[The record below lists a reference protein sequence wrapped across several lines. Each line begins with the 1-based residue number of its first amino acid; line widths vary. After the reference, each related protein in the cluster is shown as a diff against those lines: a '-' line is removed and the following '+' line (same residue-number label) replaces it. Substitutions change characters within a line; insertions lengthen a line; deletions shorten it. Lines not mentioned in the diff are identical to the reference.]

1 MRISVLTLFPE
12 LIASVVRFGVLGRAL
27 ERGLLEV
34 VAINPR
40 DYTEDPYRSVD
51 DRPFGGGPGMVM
63 RIEPLERAL
72 AAARV
77 GGPARVVLL
86 SPQGRRL
93 TQGTLAQLARESHL
107 ILICARYEGVDER
120 FVQAFVED
128 ELSIGDYVLSG
139 GELPAL
145 VVIDGVARLLEG
157 ALGDE
162 RSAREDSFSEGLLD
176 CPHYT
181 RPAEYR
187 GRRVPEVL
195 LSGDH
200 QAIRQWRRQQSLLR
214 TWLRRPD
221 LLARVQLSELDRRL
235 LQAGIEAWHLA
246 RNR

>member
-221 LLARVQLSELDRRL
+221 LLARVELSELDRRL

-246 RNR
+246 RNS

>member
-181 RPAEYR
+181 RPAEYS

>member
-181 RPAEYR
+181 RPAEHR